1 MAYAGVYCI
10 TMVEAN
16 RLVGSTDEHVRYNG
30 KTETTIYRPSI
41 HRADVY
47 QSRWKAGNSLK
58 MTNRQRYL
66 FDLQEILV
74 VESINGN

>member
-1 MAYAGVYCI
+1 MQVCMHHDGGGKPAGWI
-10 TMVEAN
+10 
-16 RLVGSTDEHVRYNG
+16 TDEHVRYNG

-47 QSRWKAGNSLK
+47 QSRLKAGNSLK